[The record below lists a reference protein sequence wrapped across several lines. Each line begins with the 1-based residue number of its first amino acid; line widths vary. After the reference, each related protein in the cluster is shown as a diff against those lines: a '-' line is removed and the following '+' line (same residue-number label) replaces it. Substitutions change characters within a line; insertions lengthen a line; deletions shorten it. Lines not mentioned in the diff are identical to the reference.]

1 MLRQEASVK
10 FIFQH
15 SKKNK
20 TGPLGLTVQELLTCK
35 FESGNLFETP
45 LERMNASKFR
55 IFEIQVFIFNYSRIS
70 ISQISENLGFL
81 RFKGDCGDR

>member
-15 SKKNK
+15 FKKNK
-20 TGPLGLTVQELLTCK
+20 TGPLGLTVQELLK
-35 FESGNLFETP
+35 FESGNLLGHP
-45 LERMNASKFR
+45 LDRMNASKFQ

-70 ISQISENLGFL
+70 ISRISENLGF
-81 RFKGDCGDR
+81 

>member
-20 TGPLGLTVQELLTCK
+20 TGPLGLTVQKLLK
-35 FESGNLFETP
+35 FESGNLFGTP
-45 LERMNASKFR
+45 LERMNASKFQ
-55 IFEIQVFIFNYSRIS
+55 IFEIQVFIFNYNRIS
-70 ISQISENLGFL
+70 VSQISENLGGFL

>member
-20 TGPLGLTVQELLTCK
+20 TGPLGLTVQELLK
-35 FESGNLFETP
+35 FESGNLYGTP
-45 LERMNASKFR
+45 FR
-55 IFEIQVFIFNYSRIS
+55 KGECFKIS
-70 ISQISENLGFL
+70 DF
-81 RFKGDCGDR
+81 